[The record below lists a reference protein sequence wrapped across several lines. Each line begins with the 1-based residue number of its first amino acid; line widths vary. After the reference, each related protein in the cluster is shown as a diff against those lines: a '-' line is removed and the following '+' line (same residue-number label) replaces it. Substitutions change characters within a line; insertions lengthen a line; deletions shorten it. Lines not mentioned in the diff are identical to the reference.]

1 MAGDKIKIEV
11 MEMDLVFDNEP
22 TMKLRTD
29 SNSDDNANQVTN
41 FKENIGYLGP
51 LIKEHMRK

>member
-11 MEMDLVFDNEP
+11 MEMDLAFDNEP
-22 TMKLRTD
+22 TMHLRTD
-29 SNSDDNANQVTN
+29 SNSDENASQVTN